1 MPSPLTETPPQGP
14 IARRAQRLWR
24 DAILA
29 TDPRRR
35 RLLAAI
41 TLILVFFIGLLD
53 FLTGIDVSLFVFY
66 CLPVVLGTAALGWR
80 FGIATAFFCVATG
93 LTSDFAAG
101 AHYRSLAVP
110 AWNALI
116 ALSTYLVIVW
126 LFAAV
131 LTLQH
136 EMQERVRQRTAA
148 LTAEIAERERLE
160 KTLLEISERERA
172 TIGRELH
179 DNLGQHLTGT
189 AFAGQVLGEKLQAL
203 GLAEQSDAWKIV
215 ALIEEGIEKTRHLAK
230 GLLLAEIQRD
240 GLVAALRGL
249 AADASNQFHL
259 VCEFRLEGECRIGV
273 GSEAMHLL
281 RIAQEAVNNAV
292 RHGKARRI
300 VVALTCQPDFLEL
313 IVRDNGI
320 GLPPPPARGEGL
332 GLHIMA
338 HRAQI
343 IGSEF
348 FIESARDG
356 GTVVCCRLPQ
366 PPFSDDA

>member
-1 MPSPLTETPPQGP
+1 
-14 IARRAQRLWR
+14 LWR
-24 DAILA
+24 YLTFV
-29 TDPRRR
+29 TDPQRRR
-35 RLLAAI
+35 GIATVTLL
-41 TLILVFFIGLLD
+41 LVLLIGLFD
-53 FLTGIDVSLFVFY
+53 FLTGYEISLFLFY

-80 FGIATAFFCVATG
+80 FGTVTAVFSVITA
-93 LTSDFAAG
+93 LASDFAAG
-101 AHYRSLAVP
+101 ATYSHVSVP
-110 AWNALI
+110 VLKGTFALT
-116 ALSTYLVIVW
+116 TYLIFVW
-126 LFAAV
+126 LFDTV
-131 LTLQH
+131 QTLQH

-203 GLAEQSDAWKIV
+203 GLVEQSDAWKIV
-215 ALIEEGIEKTRHLAK
+215 ALIEEGIEKTRRLAK

-249 AADASNQFHL
+249 AADASNQFRL
-259 VCEFRLEGECRIGV
+259 ACEFRLEGECIV
-273 GSEAMHLL
+273 DSGSEAMHLL

-300 VVALTCQPDFLEL
+300 VVALTCLPDYLEL
-313 IVRDNGI
+313 IVRDYGS
-320 GLPPPPARGEGL
+320 GLPPPPLRGEGL

-343 IGSEF
+343 IGGEF
-348 FIESARDG
+348 FIETATDG

-366 PPFSDDA
+366 PNSSNDA